1 MHLFYKFLRIF
12 ANRQIKIE
20 LLTVHIITQCRIPA
34 LKGHFILY
42 G

>member
-12 ANRQIKIE
+12 ANRQIKTE
-20 LLTVHIITQCRIPA
+20 LLTVHNITRRRIPA
-34 LKGHFILY
+34 QKGHFILH